1 MKNKFSEV
9 NFRVKM
15 ELLHKKFT
23 TLYQSVTF
31 KYNNYYKLLFL
42 LNTYWLLF
50 INEPSAFYTAWQ
62 PAKVITA
69 QNMETP

>member
-42 LNTYWLLF
+42 LNTY
-50 INEPSAFYTAWQ
+50 
-62 PAKVITA
+62 
-69 QNMETP
+69 